1 MSVPRTARARARA
14 EITRE
19 IADAARRQLA
29 ESGAAALSLRAIA
42 RELGMASSALY
53 RYFPSRDDLLT
64 TLIVEAYTA
73 LGNEVDEAID
83 TVTAPRAQW
92 RAAATAV
99 RRWAIAHPHEYALLY
114 GSPVPGYKA
123 PQATIAPGSRIPVAV
138 LGIVGRAWGSRTLAT
153 PGDELAPALSAQLAV
168 IAEQLAPG
176 VPEAILARAVIAW
189 TQLFGVV
196 GFELTGQYVGS
207 VDPAEA
213 FFDYSVETMA
223 DLIGLRH

>member
-1 MSVPRTARARARA
+1 
-14 EITRE
+14 
-19 IADAARRQLA
+19 
-29 ESGAAALSLRAIA
+29 
-42 RELGMASSALY
+42 MASSALY

-64 TLIVEAYTA
+64 TLIIEAYTA

-83 TVTAPRAQW
+83 AATAPRAQW

-114 GSPVPGYKA
+114 GSPVPGYQA

-138 LGIVGRAWGSRTLAT
+138 LGIVGRAWGSGTLAT
-153 PGDELAPALSAQLAV
+153 PGDELTPTLSTQLTV

-196 GFELTGQYVGS
+196 SFELTGQYVGS
-207 VDPAEA
+207 VDPTDA

-223 DLIGLRH
+223 DLLGLRH